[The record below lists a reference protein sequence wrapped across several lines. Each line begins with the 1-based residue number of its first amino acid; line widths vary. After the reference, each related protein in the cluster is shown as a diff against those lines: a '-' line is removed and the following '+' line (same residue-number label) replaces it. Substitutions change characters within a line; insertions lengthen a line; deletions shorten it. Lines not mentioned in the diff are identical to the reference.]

1 MLSKL
6 QKLREEREQGF
17 TLIELLVVIL
27 IIGILAAIAIP
38 AFLNQRKSAVDSSA
52 ESDAKNVATAIETA
66 AVKAKGQVAD
76 VKYDAATK
84 VVYLGPAVA
93 TAIAKSDPLT
103 LSVGNDLTVTGTT
116 NDFKVYVKNTNGDN
130 ASTGIVYKS
139 ASGGLQSAPE
149 APPTP

>member
-66 AVKAKGQVAD
+66 LIKEKGQNVTIAGAITSTGSGD
-76 VKYDAATK
+76 IKVNGNNVTDIKLSSGNSVSVSGTSGGAA
-84 VVYLGPAVA
+84 GWSA
-93 TAIAKSDPLT
+93 TVINP
-103 LSVGNDLTVTGTT
+103 
-116 NDFKVYVKNTNGDN
+116 NGDR
-130 ASTGIVYKS
+130 AKTGITYNS
-139 ASGGLQSAPE
+139 ASGGL
-149 APPTP
+149 